1 MTTCDHFYINTTGQ
15 QQYITYIVYRKL
27 HKLKKWIEICGARPG
42 ARPGASLRI
51 RGARPRVRMSE
62 LLFFVRNAGVP
73 PLKSLVVLGALA
85 LDALVLGVLLLLTVA
100 LVLRRAIATKTE
112 FSTMTATRRHL
123 IYPKISF
130 AANEVVLMTSSSTEK
145 NSTERLES
153 K

>member
-1 MTTCDHFYINTTGQ
+1 M
-15 QQYITYIVYRKL
+15 
-27 HKLKKWIEICGARPG
+27 
-42 ARPGASLRI
+42 
-51 RGARPRVRMSE
+51 RMSE
-62 LLFFVRNAGVP
+62 LEVLLLFFVRNAVVS
-73 PLKSLVVLGALA
+73 PLKSLVVLGVLA

-100 LVLRRAIATKTE
+100 LVLCRAIATKTE

-130 AANEVVLMTSSSTEK
+130 AANEVVLINSSSTEK

>member
-1 MTTCDHFYINTTGQ
+1 
-15 QQYITYIVYRKL
+15 
-27 HKLKKWIEICGARPG
+27 
-42 ARPGASLRI
+42 
-51 RGARPRVRMSE
+51 MSE
-62 LLFFVRNAGVP
+62 LEVLLLFFVRNAVS

-100 LVLRRAIATKTE
+100 LVLRRAIATTTE